1 MNNDGSKDTKLG
13 GTQCKNS
20 PFDEYAKVETG
31 RDGAVTVNWEYNPED
46 DSTVTK
52 SMTYEWSVAKIA
64 FVEESYAIGDTVQ
77 FKFKDKDLGD
87 IGKDSK
93 VFVNPLFDE
102 GAEIKPVAETFGN
115 VKNYLGGQVG
125 DLGDKVSVLPN
136 AETSIGSLKQA
147 IPKPSIIEDG
157 IADTT
162 KTVTDVAK
170 SAVSDQLVPSY
181 FSV

>member
-1 MNNDGSKDTKLG
+1 MVGTPFIKD
-13 GTQCKNS
+13 Q
-20 PFDEYAKVETG
+20 P
-31 RDGAVTVNWEYNPED
+31 
-46 DSTVTK
+46 
-52 SMTYEWSVAKIA
+52 SMTEPSPVSTNLR
-64 FVEESYAIGDTVQ
+64 EVQ
-77 FKFKDKDLGD
+77 FE
-87 IGKDSK
+87 
-93 VFVNPLFDE
+93 NPLFE
-102 GAEIKPVAETFGN
+102 GGEIKPSMAETFGN

-170 SAVSDQLVPSY
+170 SAVSDATDVASTAISGAADLAAEGTSILAEAAVPVIGDVLAVGSLI
-181 FSV
+181 